1 MNLSQTLIE
10 QGLCRIAFQKEK
22 CLIFNRYQDV
32 KLESPTEV
40 EIVKVLEKGGRACHY
55 GLYAL
60 YSTTYSIVVY
70 VGQIG
75 LCLYDLSARSDVFS
89 RKGFTH
95 GRARVGFSELP
106 KLDFDW
112 KAAMS
117 HRIIVI
123 DDDRDYLELVRNR
136 LSGAGYPAVDI
147 LDDPLEA
154 AAVFESQEAIDLAL
168 IDLGMPEMD
177 GQALLDVIKK
187 FSPTTECIMVTAVN
201 DARTAVQ
208 CLRQGAYDYLVKPVA
223 EDDLLF
229 AVKRALERKR
239 LLDILHIE
247 KSRRPPV
254 FAHPEAFREILTRCP
269 TLLRVL
275 KEAELHA
282 ASDVP
287 ILITGESGT
296 GKELLARA
304 IHRASSRAA
313 GPFLPLNMAALT
325 AELFEA
331 EFFGH
336 TRGAFTGAE
345 KERPGHLKYC
355 DHGTLFLDEIG
366 NLPLALQG
374 KLLRLLQDGE
384 FTPVGS
390 SAPQKADV
398 RFVAA
403 TNEDLDQMVESGRFR
418 RDLYYRIRGS
428 WLHLP
433 SLKERSEDIPVL
445 VEHFLREF
453 RPSAEGFR
461 LEDAA
466 LEILMEYGFP
476 GNVRELKSIIQSA
489 VNLARGQTISI
500 DCLPEHLRR
509 RKIAS
514 TRKRKHPGVTTLS
527 LADVEKQHILDVYE
541 KMGFNKVHTARGLGL
556 GLNTLRR
563 KLKGYEVR

>member
-1 MNLSQTLIE
+1 
-10 QGLCRIAFQKEK
+10 
-22 CLIFNRYQDV
+22 
-32 KLESPTEV
+32 
-40 EIVKVLEKGGRACHY
+40 
-55 GLYAL
+55 
-60 YSTTYSIVVY
+60 
-70 VGQIG
+70 
-75 LCLYDLSARSDVFS
+75 
-89 RKGFTH
+89 
-95 GRARVGFSELP
+95 
-106 KLDFDW
+106 
-112 KAAMS
+112 MS
-117 HRIIVI
+117 HRIIVV

-136 LSGAGYPAVDI
+136 LSAAGFPSVDI
-147 LDDPLEA
+147 LDDSLEA
-154 AAVFESQEAIDLAL
+154 AAVFESQGAFDLAL
-168 IDLGMPEMD
+168 IDLGIPEMD

-187 FSPTTECIMVTAVN
+187 YHPTTECIMVTAVN

-208 CLRQGAYDYLVKPVA
+208 CLRQGAYDYLVKPVS

-239 LLDILHIE
+239 LLDVLHIE
-247 KSRRPPV
+247 RSRRPPV
-254 FAHPEAFREILTRCP
+254 FAHPEAFREIHTRCP
-269 TLLRVL
+269 SLLRVL

-304 IHRASSRAA
+304 VHRASSRAA

-325 AELFEA
+325 AGLFEA

-345 KERPGHLKYC
+345 KERGGHLRHC

-374 KLLRLLQDGE
+374 KLLRVLQDGE

-433 SLKERSEDIPVL
+433 SLKERNEDIPL
-445 VEHFLREF
+445 LIEHFLREF
-453 RPSAEGFR
+453 GPSGEGLR

-476 GNVRELKSIIQSA
+476 GNVRELKSLIQSA
-489 VNLARGQTISI
+489 VNLARGPVISI
-500 DCLPEHLRR
+500 DCLPEQLRR
-509 RKIAS
+509 RKFAAA
-514 TRKRKHPGVTTLS
+514 RKRAHPENASSL

-541 KMGFNKVHTARGLGL
+541 KMGCNKVRTARALGL

-563 KLKGYEVR
+563 KLKVYDTG